1 MFKKKG
7 IKKNFTK
14 KYTHTIKQSKFAN
27 NMDNETPNDLEFEQI
42 NQLYEECLHYLET
55 VKSDNFVY
63 EDEVKQDEDPDPGY
77 ETIAEIKEKI
87 QNKDINSIYA
97 VPKSKSLDLV
107 PNIDFKVENEMFSS
121 GSITSI
127 SNVIKSE
134 RLRRLSQ
141 QLPKIIITQSNTS
154 LSIRKGENEKILL
167 NHIHVGEKT
176 KKKIENHK
184 IIPPKPMKKCESI
197 KR

>member
-1 MFKKKG
+1 MFEKKE
-7 IKKNFTK
+7 IKRRIGVRKIHVGTSVKIFV
-14 KYTHTIKQSKFAN
+14 A

-42 NQLYEECLHYLET
+42 NQLYDECLHYLKT
-55 VKSDNFVY
+55 VKSDNFMY
-63 EDEVKQDEDPDPGY
+63 EDKLKKDEDPDPGY

-87 QNKDINSIYA
+87 QNKDMNSVYA
-97 VPKSKSLDLV
+97 VPKSLDLV
-107 PNIDFKVENEMFSS
+107 PNIGFKVENEMFSS

-127 SNVIKSE
+127 SSVIKSE

-154 LSIRKGENEKILL
+154 LSIRKGENEKILQ
-167 NHIHVGEKT
+167 NHIHVGLKT
-176 KKKIENHK
+176 EQKIENQK
-184 IIPPKPMKKCESI
+184 IIPPKPSKKCESI